1 MTSRRINTPG
11 HIHGSRT
18 RSCLFRLLLLGLLS
32 CSFHIH
38 ASEAASPPAVP
49 EAASGPMSASEALG
63 RGFRTVFGGKN
74 GGNVRQG
81 GRRRRRSS
89 LGFKYYTSGAETVQN
104 RYADGDSA
112 TEDDRQRQIEKQRRV
127 EDNNNN
133 NNDDDDDDAAAAAA
147 DDDYYHADDDG
158 AAAANDDAAADDA
171 AENDDYNYSANY
183 DDDDVNEAC
192 SQYLMSF
199 LEGTSDARD
208 TCEGIMNAYTAAGE
222 LHIYAVCLPNAA
234 CSSFFF
240 FSSLFLI
247 FSPFL
252 TGICFCLPFNVR

>member
-1 MTSRRINTPG
+1 MHIITMTSRRINTPG

-18 RSCLFRLLLLGLLS
+18 RSCLFQLLLLGLLS

-63 RGFRTVFGGKN
+63 RGFRTVFGGKS

-81 GRRRRRSS
+81 GRRRRRTS

-133 NNDDDDDDAAAAAA
+133 NNDDGDGDDNDDAAAAAA
-147 DDDYYHADDDG
+147 DDDYYHADDG

-222 LHIYAVCLPNAA
+222 LHIYAVCCPMLLALRF
-234 CSSFFF
+234 SF
-240 FSSLFLI
+240 SLL
-247 FSPFL
+247 FSPFSL
-252 TGICFCLPFNVR
+252 RS

>member
-1 MTSRRINTPG
+1 
-11 HIHGSRT
+11 
-18 RSCLFRLLLLGLLS
+18 
-32 CSFHIH
+32 
-38 ASEAASPPAVP
+38 
-49 EAASGPMSASEALG
+49 MSASEALES
-63 RGFRTVFGGKN
+63 GFRVVFGEKN
-74 GGNVRQG
+74 GGNVRQGG

-104 RYADGDSA
+104 RYGDGDPA
-112 TEDDRQRQIEKQRRV
+112 AEDGRQTQVQKQRRV

-133 NNDDDDDDAAAAAA
+133 DDAAAAAA

-158 AAAANDDAAADDA
+158 AAAANDDAAANDA
-171 AENDDYNYSANY
+171 AENDDNNYNANY

-222 LHIYAVCLPNAA
+222 LHTYAKLPMLLALLFA
-234 CSSFFF
+234 F
-240 FSSLFLI
+240 LFL
-247 FSPFL
+247 FSPFSL
-252 TGICFCLPFNVR
+252 RS

>member
-38 ASEAASPPAVP
+38 ASEAAS
-49 EAASGPMSASEALG
+49 GPMSASEALES
-63 RGFRTVFGGKN
+63 GFRTVFGGKN

-133 NNDDDDDDAAAAAA
+133 NNNGVDDDAAAAAA
-147 DDDYYHADDDG
+147 DDDYYHADDDE

-171 AENDDYNYSANY
+171 AENDDHNYSANY

-240 FSSLFLI
+240 FSSLFPI

>member
-1 MTSRRINTPG
+1 
-11 HIHGSRT
+11 
-18 RSCLFRLLLLGLLS
+18 
-32 CSFHIH
+32 
-38 ASEAASPPAVP
+38 
-49 EAASGPMSASEALG
+49 MSASEALG

-81 GRRRRRSS
+81 GRRRRRTS

-133 NNDDDDDDAAAAAA
+133 NNDDGDDDDDAAAAAA
-147 DDDYYHADDDG
+147 DDDYYHADDG

-222 LHIYAVCLPNAA
+222 LHIYAVCCPMLLALRF
-234 CSSFFF
+234 SF
-240 FSSLFLI
+240 SLL
-247 FSPFL
+247 FSPFSL
-252 TGICFCLPFNVR
+252 RS